1 MELSEIKNVSVYTSA
16 YDIFKEED
24 DAVIESIDEDG
35 RIALM
40 HFDDFDG
47 YRYIVLNNSSVI
59 VTDGCS
65 GDVYATFDSIESFW
79 KATQTILEDLP

>member
-1 MELSEIKNVSVYTSA
+1 MKLYEIKNVSVYTSA

-24 DAVIESIDEDG
+24 DAIIKSIDEDG

-47 YRYIVLNNSSVI
+47 YKYIVLNNSSVI

-65 GDVYATFDSIESFW
+65 GDVYATYDSIESFLE
-79 KATQTILEDLP
+79 AVQTILEDLP

>member
-1 MELSEIKNVSVYTSA
+1 MGLCEIKNVFVYTSA
-16 YDIFKEED
+16 YDIFKEGD
-24 DAVIESIDEDG
+24 DAIIKSLDEDG

-65 GDVYATFDSIESFW
+65 GDVFETFDTIESFW
-79 KATQTILEDLP
+79 EAVQTILEDLP